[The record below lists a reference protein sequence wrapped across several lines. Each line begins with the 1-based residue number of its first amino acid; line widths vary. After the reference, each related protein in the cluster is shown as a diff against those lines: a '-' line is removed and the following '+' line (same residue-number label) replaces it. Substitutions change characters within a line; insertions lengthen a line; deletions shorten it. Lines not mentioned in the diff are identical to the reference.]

1 MVKHKRIRVAV
12 DQYDD
17 FLIQKVIVDPGQ
29 TWNKIRTVHNYKT
42 HYRKHWNYT
51 DPEWFYPHIEMLN
64 KLRPGFVINARL
76 TKKGMWIDYKVI
88 PGQKASDPDFVR
100 DEQFISRI
108 YDFVISNI
116 KETYPY
122 AHCDWALGNIII
134 DDTNIEL
141 IDWDCCRIQKHEHI
155 IRIFD
160 ESMVKNFGPGH
171 ANFKKSNHPL
181 IPILQSL
188 SETRR

>member
-1 MVKHKRIRVAV
+1 MVKHRRKRVAV
-12 DQYDD
+12 NQYDD
-17 FLIQKVIVDPGQ
+17 FLIQKVIMDPGQ

-51 DPEWFYPHIEMLN
+51 DPEWFYPHLEIVN
-64 KLRPGFVINARL
+64 KLRPEFVINARL
-76 TKKGMWIDYKVI
+76 TKKAMWIDYKVI
-88 PGQKASDPDFVR
+88 PGRKANDPDFVR
-100 DEQFISRI
+100 DDQFISRI

-141 IDWDCCRIQKHEHI
+141 VDWDNCCVQKDEQI
-155 IRIFD
+155 IRFFD
-160 ESMVKNFGPGH
+160 EAMVKNFGPSH

-181 IPILQSL
+181 IPILQAL